1 MKSKEELTAL
11 IDQIVDP
18 KSPVGMDA
26 VYVHAL
32 ILEKLGKIEERLSN
46 LEQHFSDQSDQQSN

>member
-11 IDQIVDP
+11 IGQIVDP
-18 KSPVGMDA
+18 NSPVGMDA

-32 ILEKLGKIEERLSN
+32 ILEKLGQIEDRLSV
-46 LEQHFSDQSDQQSN
+46 LEKHFSDQSNQQAN